1 MVDKFKND
9 AIKNPVVS
17 PIKLCKIIQNKRIDE
32 IFSMLSRFSEKITPI
47 INAIKNSDT
56 LGKKIF
62 IDLIWFATGFN
73 NNPKRTGKK
82 TIKKDDLISFITST
96 LIFSLVKNKI
106 RNGVIITE
114 NNVDINVHIIDS
126 ATSALHKY
134 EIKFDAVPPGQ
145 LPRIIIPKA
154 YSDGMVKIWI
164 KKYAVSGITVNWRKT
179 VIKIIC
185 GFKSTFLIWE
195 KFKVIPIPNITNPN
209 KRGIKPFSEERKLGN
224 KYPKVK
230 KVEINKI
237 KLNLEST
244 LIMLIIVFEG
254 FNYQKNS
261 FALIKYAL
269 YSLQFYHLLSILIY
283 YEKASFYNHS

>member
-62 IDLIWFATGFN
+62 IDLIFFATGFN

-106 RNGVIITE
+106 RKGVRITE

-244 LIMLIIVFEG
+244 TIVLIIVSEDFS
-254 FNYQKNS
+254 YRQDS
-261 FALIKYAL
+261 FALIKYA
-269 YSLQFYHLLSILIY
+269 
-283 YEKASFYNHS
+283 